1 MNLKIN
7 ETGRVSGVNPYQ
19 RNSFDNRE
27 SQIHKKK
34 QVDQLSISA
43 EAKGML
49 EETNRVKDP
58 QRMER
63 IAQLKEAVSTGVYHV
78 EANKIAEKLAPYF
91 KAPSETG
98 DKQ

>member
-1 MNLKIN
+1 MKIN

-27 SQIHKKK
+27 SQINKKK
-34 QVDQLSISA
+34 QVDQVSISA

-49 EETNRVKDP
+49 EETNRVNDP
-58 QRMER
+58 QRTER
-63 IAQLKEAVSTGVYHV
+63 IAQLKEAVKTGVYHV

-91 KAPSETG
+91 KSSSESG
-98 DKQ
+98 KQQ